1 MHNTTEIVHRLND
14 SIAFLKGRKI
24 IKTQQDIANKLGYN
38 KGSVS
43 QALNGKNGYLTND
56 FIKSFTDNFRE
67 ISITWLLTGE
77 GHMLKDLRQI
87 NENIITPNNTEK
99 PTGFYY
105 PEVAA
110 SAGLETEMEND
121 ELKRVPINIPNWEK
135 GIDFINVYGDSM
147 YPKFCSGE
155 IIGIKQVEHPYVNY
169 GYAYVVILND
179 GQVFLK
185 YIKKGKDDEH
195 WLLASENPRYEAK
208 EYHLSLIKK
217 VYIIKGVITKT
228 TM

>member
-1 MHNTTEIVHRLND
+1 MDWKEKISNFIEYKGISVYELSQRTGVSQSTFSKILND
-14 SIAFLKGRKI
+14 TVKKPNIKNSEILENYFLENSKNI
-24 IKTQQDIANKLGYN
+24 DLNK
-38 KGSVS
+38 
-43 QALNGKNGYLTND
+43 
-56 FIKSFTDNFRE
+56 E
-67 ISITWLLTGE
+67 
-77 GHMLKDLRQI
+77 
-87 NENIITPNNTEK
+87 
-99 PTGFYY
+99 TGFYY
-105 PEVAA
+105 PDVSA